1 MEVWGGV
8 EEVSWFSVNGLMD
21 YCSCAEKKK
30 EGKKKGEH
38 VKKSM

>member
-21 YCSCAEKKK
+21 YCSCS
-30 EGKKKGEH
+30 GKKKGKKKEEH